1 MGMARLCDPIL
12 CTACMACSNACPAKA
27 IVFEEDS
34 LGCLM
39 PSIDS
44 EKCIDCG
51 LCSKMCPQLEPSEKH
66 AIIKAYALYTKDA
79 IDRKLCASGG
89 VATTLGRY
97 FLQAGGA
104 VSGTAFD
111 SNGKPVMRLA
121 ENERDLEDFRG
132 SKYVYCEPG
141 DIYLQVKERLRQG
154 KQVLFIGL
162 PCQVDACIKITGDSV
177 LLTTVDLI
185 CHGTPPY
192 TYLKEHFQNQVK
204 VNVPVAS
211 FSFRG
216 SNNYVLCAFDCR
228 ENYLYKRRQAEDAY
242 FSAFMDGILFR
253 ENCFQCK
260 YAERRR
266 IADIT
271 IGDFWGLQS
280 GALGGY
286 QGRVSVAL
294 CNTEKGIEILDQVK
308 DKFVWE
314 ERDPQEAIAGNAQLR
329 EPSLKSPERNI
340 FSEVYRRTGGFTRA
354 IRETSIPWRNRK
366 ALIRR
371 GVFAIPKTIRAKFK
385 TRQKQGRSKR

>member
-1 MGMARLCDPIL
+1 MGMAKLCEPIL
-12 CTACMACSNACPAKA
+12 CTGCMACSNVCPAKA
-27 IVFEEDS
+27 IVFAEDS

-51 LCSKMCPQLEPSEKH
+51 LCSKICPQLEPSEKH
-66 AIIKAYALYTKDA
+66 TIIKAYALYAKDA
-79 IDRKLCASGG
+79 IDRKLCASVG

-97 FLQAGGA
+97 FLQGCGV
-104 VSGTAFD
+104 VSGTTFGP
-111 SNGKPVMRLA
+111 NGKPVMRLA
-121 ENERDLEDFRG
+121 ENERDLEAFRG

-162 PCQVDACIKITGDSV
+162 PCQVDACKKITGDSV

-185 CHGTPPY
+185 CHGAPPY
-192 TYLKEHFQNQVK
+192 TYLKEHLQNQVK
-204 VNVPVAS
+204 APVVS

-216 SNNYVLCAFDCR
+216 LNNYVLCAFDR
-228 ENYLYKRRQAEDAY
+228 RGNYLYKRRQAEDAY
-242 FSAFMDGILFR
+242 FSAFMDGLLFR

-260 YAERRR
+260 YAERHR

-294 CNTEKGIEILDQVK
+294 CNTEKGLETLDQVK

-314 ERDPQEAIAGNAQLR
+314 ERNPQEAIAGNTQLR
-329 EPSLKSPERNI
+329 EPSLKSSERNI
-340 FSEVYRRTGGFTRA
+340 FSEVYRRTGSFTRA

-366 ALIRR
+366 AMIRR
-371 GVFAIPKTIRAKFK
+371 VVLMGPKAARNKLRLWRNNA
-385 TRQKQGRSKR
+385 G